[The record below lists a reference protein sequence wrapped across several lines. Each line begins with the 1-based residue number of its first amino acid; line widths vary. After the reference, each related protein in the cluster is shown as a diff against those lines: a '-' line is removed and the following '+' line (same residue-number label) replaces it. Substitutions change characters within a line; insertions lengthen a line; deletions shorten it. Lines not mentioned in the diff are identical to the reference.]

1 MQQRKFFALL
11 ASASVVWLLTT
22 RLSAADYK
30 PEFKMSVVVNEDTSW
45 GRAANRFAD
54 AVRFRTRG
62 RIKIKNYF
70 EGRLYTGEQTTEFKL
85 LQDGTAD
92 FAIGTTVN
100 WSPQVKEL
108 NLFMLPF
115 LFSNYAAL
123 DAVESG
129 EPGKRLF
136 KLIEEK
142 GVVPIA
148 WGESGFRE
156 VTNSTRAIRRPDDL
170 QGLKIRVPPVPII
183 VDIFH
188 TLGALPV
195 TMNWDQ
201 AQVAFQRD
209 TVDGQEN
216 PVSLIIPYKLWA
228 VHKYVTLWHYAI
240 DPLIL
245 AVSAKTW
252 ATLTPEDQN
261 ILQRV
266 GEEIMEEQKKE
277 AREGLTDAAPLVD
290 SLEKIY
296 QMEVTR
302 ISSAD
307 IEAFRVKTKLVYDKW
322 ARDIGLEIVSGAE
335 NLAKIGKSK

>member
-1 MQQRKFFALL
+1 MRRREFITFLGGAAITSPLAAL
-11 ASASVVWLLTT
+11 
-22 RLSAADYK
+22 AADYK
-30 PEFKMSVVVNEDTSW
+30 SEFKMSVVVNEDTSW

-85 LQDGTAD
+85 MQEGTAD
-92 FAIGTTVN
+92 FAIGSTAN
-100 WSPQVKEL
+100 WSLQIKEL
-108 NLFMLPF
+108 NLFSLPF
-115 LFSNYAAL
+115 LFSNYAGL
-123 DAVESG
+123 DAVQTG
-129 EPGKRLF
+129 EPGRRLF
-136 KLIEEK
+136 KLVEQN

-148 WGESGFRE
+148 WGENGFRE
-156 VTNSTRAIRRPDDL
+156 VTNSTRTIRRPDDL
-170 QGLKIRVPPVPII
+170 KGLKIRVPPIPIL
-183 VDIFH
+183 VEIFEA
-188 TLGALPV
+188 LGAKAV

-201 AQVAFQRD
+201 AQVAFQQH

-216 PVSLIIPYKLWA
+216 PVALIIPYKLWA
-228 VHKYVTLWHYAI
+228 VHSYVTLWHYAI

-252 ATLTPEDQN
+252 ATLSPEDQS
-261 ILQRV
+261 ILQKA

-277 AREGLTDAAPLVD
+277 AREGLVDTASLVD

-302 ISSAD
+302 LSPAD
-307 IEAFRVKTKLVYDKW
+307 VEAFRAKTKFVYDKW
-322 ARDIGLEIVSGAE
+322 ARDIGVELIRSAE
-335 NLAKIGKSK
+335 RLAGPRKPN